1 MGKNPDTK
9 DASTAE
15 GTANPDVVF
24 TGDALVV
31 DYLTTLLTSAP
42 AKSLDS
48 SEINM
53 IHLAIEAGWKLV
65 GETGGVSH
73 TAQNFESDLSKLET
87 ETLKNENKHLK
98 FKTELAHID
107 AQVLRSENSNL
118 KSELASMKA
127 RIHQI
132 QSLFETLVT
141 ENTGLKSM
149 LEVLQNRP
157 DPSDETPTEEAPPS
171 SAAPPQELEAGHTE
185 EAEPEQAD
193 ADNAPDD
200 AADVMDEAEPIPA
213 VAQDIAAHDPIRDT
227 PPPTAP
233 AVTPCTNDTAC
244 SGGIEER
251 AFISR
256 THTAQ
261 DPASLKSDRTMVLTS
276 RTHTAVA
283 MPVQS
288 FRPASK
294 IIKQQDIEKQ
304 QSRPE
309 NSQPTAISAPPP
321 VHQYTPPP
329 ETDGITETARPELAA
344 EQNDAGTEE
353 SPATHREALPP
364 DATAEIDLPP
374 APAPKVVVRRNV
386 MNYEDLQKEADSA
399 HTAATGHTIIL

>member
-1 MGKNPDTK
+1 MEKNPGTK
-9 DASTAE
+9 EASTAE
-15 GTANPDVVF
+15 GAANPDVVF

-65 GETGGVSH
+65 GETGGASH

-107 AQVLRSENSNL
+107 AQVLRTENSNL
-118 KSELASMKA
+118 KSEIASMKA

-132 QSLFETLVT
+132 QSMFETLVN

-149 LEVLQNRP
+149 IEVLQNRP
-157 DPSDETPTEEAPPS
+157 DPSDEPPAEEAPS
-171 SAAPPQELEAGHTE
+171 CTAAPPQELEAGHTE

-193 ADNAPDD
+193 AGNAADD
-200 AADVMDEAEPIPA
+200 AADRTDEVAPVPA
-213 VAQDIAAHDPIRDT
+213 AAQDSAAHDPIRDT

-233 AVTPCTNDTAC
+233 AVTPRINDTVC

-256 THTAQ
+256 THTVQ
-261 DPASLKSDRTMVLTS
+261 DPASLKSDRTTVLTS

-294 IIKQQDIEKQ
+294 VIKQQDIEKQ

-309 NSQPTAISAPPP
+309 NSRPTVILAPQPA
-321 VHQYTPPP
+321 HQYTPAP
-329 ETDGITETARPELAA
+329 ETDGITETARPELTP
-344 EQNDAGTEE
+344 EQNDTGAEE
-353 SPATHREALPP
+353 SAATHRETLPP
-364 DATAEIDLPP
+364 DVTAEIDVPQ